1 MKSHKTQLLFYPTLI
16 IVALIIGMSFK
27 NALGHL
33 NRIDV
38 TGGVTQDFT
47 SDIIVAEAT
56 FKTKNIELKDA
67 YKKLEN
73 DRKLISDYLDDN
85 NVPMDDVVF
94 SSINIQKKYEYKWD
108 DDGTKYEEFSGYLLK
123 QSIKIESNQVLKI
136 EALSRDITTL
146 IDQGIEIQSKA
157 PYYFYSKLA
166 DLKINMIAAAT
177 KDASE
182 RAMQIANSAN
192 SSLGDLIQAKMGVFQ
207 ITAKNSTEGYSW
219 GGTHNKTSKHKTAT
233 VTMRLSYGL

>member
-16 IVALIIGMSFK
+16 IVALIIGLSFK
-27 NALGHL
+27 DALGHL

-56 FKTKNIELKDA
+56 FKTKNIELKNA
-67 YKKLEN
+67 YKKLED
-73 DRKLISDYLDDN
+73 DRKLISDYLNDN

-94 SSINIQKKYEYKWD
+94 SSINIQKQYEYKWD

-123 QSIKIESNQVLKI
+123 QNIKIESNEVLKI
-136 EALSRDITTL
+136 EGLSRDITTL

-166 DLKINMIAAAT
+166 DLKIDMIAAAT

-182 RAMQIANSAN
+182 RAMQIAKNAN

>member
-67 YKKLEN
+67 YKKLED

-136 EALSRDITTL
+136 EGLSRDITTL

>member
-1 MKSHKTQLLFYPTLI
+1 M
-16 IVALIIGMSFK
+16 
-27 NALGHL
+27 

-67 YKKLEN
+67 YKKLEE
-73 DRKLISDYLDDN
+73 DRKLISNYLDDN
-85 NVPMDDVVF
+85 NIPIDNIVF
-94 SSINIQKKYEYKWD
+94 SSINIKKQYEYKWD
-108 DDGTKYEEFSGYLLK
+108 DDGTKYEDFSGYLLK
-123 QSIKIESNQVLKI
+123 QDIKIESNEVLKV
-136 EALSRDITTL
+136 ESLSRDITTL

-166 DLKINMIAAAT
+166 DLKIDMIAEAT

-182 RAMQIANSAN
+182 RAMQIANNAN

>member
-67 YKKLEN
+67 YKKLED

>member
-136 EALSRDITTL
+136 EGLSRDITTL

>member
-1 MKSHKTQLLFYPTLI
+1 MNSNQTQLFFYPTLI
-16 IVALIIGMSFK
+16 IVALIIGISFK

-67 YKKLEN
+67 YKKLEE

-85 NVPMDDVVF
+85 NIPIDNIVF
-94 SSINIQKKYEYKWD
+94 SSINIQKQYEYKWD
-108 DDGTKYEEFSGYLLK
+108 DDGTKYEDFSGYLLK
-123 QSIKIESNQVLKI
+123 QDIKIESNEVLKV
-136 EALSRDITTL
+136 ESLSRDITTL

-166 DLKINMIAAAT
+166 DLKIDMIAEAT

-182 RAMQIANSAN
+182 RAMQIANNAN

>member
-16 IVALIIGMSFK
+16 IVALIIGLSFK
-27 NALGHL
+27 DALGHL

-56 FKTKNIELKDA
+56 FKTKNIELKNA
-67 YKKLEN
+67 YKKLED

-94 SSINIQKKYEYKWD
+94 SSINIQKQYEYKWD

-123 QSIKIESNQVLKI
+123 QSIKIESNEVLKI
-136 EALSRDITTL
+136 EGLSRDITTL

-166 DLKINMIAAAT
+166 DLKIDMIAAAT

-182 RAMQIANSAN
+182 RAMQIANNAN
-192 SSLGDLIQAKMGVFQ
+192 SRLGDLIQAKMGVFQ

>member
-136 EALSRDITTL
+136 EGLSRDITTL

-166 DLKINMIAAAT
+166 DLKIDMIAAAT

>member
-67 YKKLEN
+67 YKKLED

-108 DDGTKYEEFSGYLLK
+108 DNGTKYEEFSGYLLK

>member
-16 IVALIIGMSFK
+16 IVALIIGLSFK

-56 FKTKNIELKDA
+56 FKTKNIELKNA
-67 YKKLEN
+67 YKKLED

-94 SSINIQKKYEYKWD
+94 SSINIQKQYEYKWD

-123 QSIKIESNQVLKI
+123 QNIKIESNEVLKI
-136 EALSRDITTL
+136 EGLSRDITTL

-166 DLKINMIAAAT
+166 DLKIDMIAAAT

-182 RAMQIANSAN
+182 RAMQIAKNAN

>member
-16 IVALIIGMSFK
+16 IVALIIGLSFK
-27 NALGHL
+27 DALGHL

-56 FKTKNIELKDA
+56 FKTKNIELKNA
-67 YKKLEN
+67 YKKLED

-94 SSINIQKKYEYKWD
+94 SSINIQKQYEYKWD

-123 QSIKIESNQVLKI
+123 QNIKIESNEVLKI
-136 EALSRDITTL
+136 EGLSRDITTL

-166 DLKINMIAAAT
+166 DLKIDMIAAAT

-182 RAMQIANSAN
+182 RAMQIANNAN

>member
-67 YKKLEN
+67 YKKLED

-182 RAMQIANSAN
+182 RAMQIANNAN